1 MKRIKTEDFS
11 GEKFKMKEPEYNK
24 EFLEKERE
32 KEKKMP
38 NRSLNFIRKKLK
50 QNYKS
55 KTNSLE
61 IPGNSQDLF
70 VAKDYVKKLFEE
82 KYNTI
87 WTDEGMTCELKDKDT
102 GKTKTINIKYNND
115 VKYNTWVYT
124 TSLGLAESEK
134 GTYNFVRNITNLVEK
149 VLWDSVDVCEL
160 MPINYDIEFEK
171 EKYTEYY
178 NKYKESGK
186 EGFENLISP
195 DDRFANVIETY
206 FDYDVNY
213 TIGDFICF
221 KDTKPEYNIEAV
233 ATGEL
238 DTKDDK
244 GNKVS
249 IGDKPVSRYFTALP
263 VCIEYKYRLPEA
275 VDFEE
280 VVEDKTTINNTEAD
294 NTELTET
301 EIIVEDIP
309 EVISDTVGT
318 VSDVEVI
325 DEANNENKD

>member
-1 MKRIKTEDFS
+1 MKRLKKENFS

-55 KTNSLE
+55 KIDSLD

-82 KYNTI
+82 KYNAI
-87 WTDEGMTCELKDKDT
+87 WSEEGMTCELKDKDT
-102 GKTKTINIKYNND
+102 GKTKTINIKYNNN
-115 VKYNTWVYT
+115 VRYNTWVYT

-134 GTYNFVRNITNLVEK
+134 GTYNFIQNITNLVEK
-149 VLWDSVDVCEL
+149 VLWDNIDICNL
-160 MPINYDIEFEK
+160 MPENYDIDYET

-178 NKYKESGK
+178 EKYKTSGK
-186 EGFENLISP
+186 EGFEKLIP
-195 DDRFANVIETY
+195 PIEKYIDCRETY

-221 KDTKPEYNIEAV
+221 KNTKPEYNIEAV

-238 DTKDDK
+238 DTKDEN
-244 GNKVS
+244 GNTIS
-249 IGDKPVSRYFTALP
+249 IGDKSVSRYFTALP
-263 VCIEYKYRLPEA
+263 VCIEYKFRLPEA

-280 VVEDKTTINNTEAD
+280 VIEDKLVEEVPAKDTSVTNSG
-294 NTELTET
+294 LTET

-309 EVISDTVGT
+309 EPET
-318 VSDVEVI
+318 E
-325 DEANNENKD
+325 NNKD